1 MNNEQKNTS
10 QFLFGIKQG
19 FPIGIGYFAVSFSL
33 GIAAHHAGLTAFQ
46 GFFASLLEIASA
58 GEYAAFTAIAAD
70 ATYFSLL
77 LATLVANARY
87 FLMSCALS
95 QRTSDS
101 LPLHH
106 RMCMG
111 FFLTDEIFGVTI
123 ANTGYVNP
131 YFIYGA
137 ATSSVPFWA
146 FGTSL
151 GILMGN
157 VLPLRVVS
165 ALSVSLYGM
174 FLAVIIPPAKKNP
187 IIALLVIISFFFSA
201 IATKLPLLSAL
212 TESTRIIILT
222 LIISTI
228 AAILCPVSE
237 NLTAQATEKTKGT
250 NTHA

>member
-1 MNNEQKNTS
+1 
-10 QFLFGIKQG
+10 
-19 FPIGIGYFAVSFSL
+19 
-33 GIAAHHAGLTAFQ
+33 
-46 GFFASLLEIASA
+46 
-58 GEYAAFTAIAAD
+58 
-70 ATYFSLL
+70 
-77 LATLVANARY
+77 
-87 FLMSCALS
+87 
-95 QRTSDS
+95 
-101 LPLHH
+101 
-106 RMCMG
+106 MG

-201 IATKLPLLSAL
+201 IATKLPLLSTL

-237 NLTAQATEKTKGT
+237 NLTTQTTEQTKVT

>member
-1 MNNEQKNTS
+1 MKQLQKHKSN
-10 QFLFGIKQG
+10 FLLGLKQG
-19 FPIGIGYFAVSFSL
+19 FPIGIGYLAVSFSL

-70 ATYFSLL
+70 ATYFGLL

-95 QRTSDS
+95 QRTKDD
-101 LPLHH
+101 LPLRH

-111 FFLTDEIFGVTI
+111 FFLTDEIFGITV
-123 ANTGYVNP
+123 AQNGFVDP
-131 YFIYGA
+131 YYIYGA
-137 ATSSVPFWA
+137 ATASVPLWA
-146 FGTSL
+146 IGTSL

-157 VLPLRVVS
+157 ILPLRIVS

-187 IIALLVIISFFFSA
+187 TIAILVMVSFF
-201 IATKLPLLSAL
+201 LSASAAIL
-212 TESTRIIILT
+212 PILSSLNESTRIILLT
-222 LIISTI
+222 LVISTV
-228 AAILCPVSE
+228 AALLRPITDQS
-237 NLTAQATEKTKGT
+237 T
-250 NTHA
+250 THSPT